1 MIGVAL
7 AEKGFIPDF
16 LVRLG
21 IRARLKATLKSVS
34 DPNEELAR
42 QRKADWI
49 QTLKESPIALVPEV
63 ANEQH
68 YELPPP
74 FFQHVLGERLKYSS
88 GYWPEAGMDLNESEV
103 AMLKLSCQRA
113 ELEDGLEVLEL
124 GCGWGSLS
132 LWMAEN
138 YPKSKILAVSNSR
151 DQKKFIEGQ
160 MMARGITNLT
170 IQTADMNDFQTDRV
184 FDRVVSIEMF
194 EHMRNYEQLM
204 SQVSGWLNP
213 GGKLFIHI
221 FTHRDIAY
229 PYVDNGPKDWMTRFF
244 FTGGQMPSA
253 DLLPQFAQDKLNLE
267 DQWKVNGVHYQ
278 RTSRAW
284 LEKMDQEIQ
293 QIKPLFEETY
303 GAGNTTTWVNRWRL
317 FFMACE
323 ELFGFNNGDE
333 WFVSHYRFK
342 KI

>member
-7 AEKGFIPDF
+7 AEKGLIPDF
-16 LVRLG
+16 LIRIG
-21 IRARLKATLKSVS
+21 IRARLKATLKAVS

-42 QRKADWI
+42 QRKTDWI
-49 QTLKESPIALVPEV
+49 QTLKKSPIALVPEV

-74 FFQHVLGERLKYSS
+74 FFQHVLGKRLKYSS
-88 GYWPEAGMDLNESEV
+88 GYWPEEGMDLNESEV
-103 AMLKLSCQRA
+103 AMLKLTCERA
-113 ELEDGLEVLEL
+113 ELEDGMEILEL

-132 LWMAEN
+132 IWMAEN

-151 DQKKFIEGQ
+151 DQREFIEDQ
-160 MMARGITNLT
+160 VKAKGINNLT
-170 IQTADMNDFQTDRV
+170 ILTADMNDFQTDRT
-184 FDRVVSIEMF
+184 FNRVVSIEMF

-204 SQVSGWLNP
+204 TQVAGWLQP
-213 GGKLFIHI
+213 DGKLFIHI

-253 DLLPQFAQDKLNLE
+253 DLLPQFARSELNLE
-267 DQWKVNGVHYQ
+267 VQWKVNGVHYQ

-284 LEKMDQEIQ
+284 LKKMDEEIR

-303 GAGNTTTWVNRWRL
+303 GKGNTTTWVNRWRL

-323 ELFGFNNGDE
+323 ELFGFRNGDE
-333 WFVSHYRFK
+333 WFVSHYLFK